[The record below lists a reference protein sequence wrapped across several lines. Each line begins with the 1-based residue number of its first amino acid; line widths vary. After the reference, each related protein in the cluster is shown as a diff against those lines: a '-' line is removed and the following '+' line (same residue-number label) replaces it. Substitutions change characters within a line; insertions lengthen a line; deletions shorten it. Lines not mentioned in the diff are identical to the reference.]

1 MICMPIRVQ
10 IQCLLRILSEGH
22 DGWRE
27 AASVASGG
35 AAEGSCWDMP
45 SMESEW
51 QQKAMCVLL
60 NVIRSLAR
68 DIPKVLHFLINLNR
82 TQTLN
87 ISKYRRYCCNRLKH
101 WPHSARILSTESL
114 PPLACT
120 GHWAL
125 QAEATWSSGAGVDP
139 FAQMIQWYD
148 VLHGSGSET

>member
-1 MICMPIRVQ
+1 MICSGSWAKGTMDGEKPPLSQVEE
-10 IQCLLRILSEGH
+10 LRK
-22 DGWRE
+22 
-27 AASVASGG
+27 
-35 AAEGSCWDMP
+35 AAEICRVWNQSD
-45 SMESEW
+45 SNV
-51 QQKAMCVLL
+51 AMCVLL